1 MPCPGLEASSSLSE
15 RTEPRVQHTPYM
27 FTNMQQEEAPHL
39 RKAKNKRKTTKQDLR
54 LGDFKS
60 EEKACE
66 KSENTHF

>member
-1 MPCPGLEASSSLSE
+1 
-15 RTEPRVQHTPYM
+15 M

-54 LGDFKS
+54 LGGFNS